1 MGETRDGK
9 HVQAVGVHLLL
20 LVHVLVDE
28 LISLLVSTGTIPVC
42 EVT

>member
-28 LISLLVSTGTIPVC
+28 LISLLVSTTIPVC